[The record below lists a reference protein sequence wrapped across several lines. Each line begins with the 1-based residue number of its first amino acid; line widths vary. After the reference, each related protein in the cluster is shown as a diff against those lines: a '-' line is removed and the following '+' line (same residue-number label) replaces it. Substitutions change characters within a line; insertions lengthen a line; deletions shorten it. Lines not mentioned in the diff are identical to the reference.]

1 MRRRFETLLLAALAV
16 TLAGCSHQPETTDA
30 ASESPAAT
38 VTGVFTGSVTKGP
51 TAPVLRAGASP
62 VPAGVAN
69 AQVDIAA
76 EDGTPLTS
84 VVTDAAGRFSLSL
97 GVALFGAV
105 SSQVEARTLFDE
117 GTRLA
122 IQTRVGEHFRLWLD
136 AGAAP
141 LCVAITHL
149 ERPIAEAVVA

>member
-1 MRRRFETLLLAALAV
+1 MRRRFETLLLLAALAV
-16 TLAGCSHQPETTDA
+16 TLAGCSHQPETTNA
-30 ASESPAAT
+30 ASEAPAAT
-38 VTGVFTGSVTKGP
+38 ITGVFTGSVTKGP

-97 GVALFGAV
+97 APGSYRVTMKSLQGAMFARDLPATV
-105 SSQVEARTLFDE
+105 SIAPGQE
-117 GTRLA
+117 TRLD
-122 IQTRVGEHFRLWLD
+122 IHLD
-136 AGAAP
+136 TG
-141 LCVAITHL
+141 I
-149 ERPIAEAVVA
+149 R